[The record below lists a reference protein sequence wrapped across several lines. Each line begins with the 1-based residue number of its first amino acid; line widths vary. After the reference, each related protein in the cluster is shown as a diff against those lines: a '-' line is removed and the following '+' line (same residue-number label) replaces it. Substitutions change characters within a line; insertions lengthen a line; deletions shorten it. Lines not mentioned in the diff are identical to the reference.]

1 MNDLTV
7 RLIAADM
14 DGSLLDNEHK
24 LPSDFDSIYS
34 ELRSCGIMFT
44 AASGRQYFNIV
55 KNFPGKEDD
64 MLFIAEN
71 GSFVT
76 HGKRELLVQAMEPE
90 IAHSQIRVA
99 RTLPGVYPIL
109 CGKQCAY
116 IDNNTPE
123 FVDKLSLYY
132 DRYEIVDDLLAVDD
146 DEFLKIA
153 LCDFEGAESNSYQH
167 FRDKQDILQVKV
179 SGKIWLDL
187 SHPLANKGR
196 ALRFLQEM
204 FGVAPN
210 ETMVFGDYLNDL
222 EMMKEAHFSFAM
234 ANAHP
239 EVIKASRFLAPA
251 NTEYGVTRVISALL
265 KGDLDKF
272 PAST

>member
-1 MNDLTV
+1 MNDLPV

-14 DGSLLDNEHK
+14 DGSLLDNEHN
-24 LPSDFDSIYS
+24 LPPDFDTVFS
-34 ELRSCGIMFT
+34 ELRRRGIVFA
-44 AASGRQYFNIV
+44 AASGRQYFNIA
-55 KNFPGKEDD
+55 KKFPGKNDD

-71 GSFVT
+71 GSLVT
-76 HGKRELLVQAMEPE
+76 DGRRELFVQAMDPE
-90 IAHSQIRVA
+90 IARAQIRAA

-109 CGKQCAY
+109 CGKKRAY
-116 IDNNTPE
+116 IDNNTPA
-123 FVDKLSLYY
+123 FVEKLSLYY
-132 DRYEIVDDLLAVDD
+132 DRYAMVNDLLEVDD

-153 LCDFEGAESNSYQH
+153 LCDFEGAESNSYGH

-187 SHPLANKGR
+187 AHPLANKGR

-204 FGVAPN
+204 LGVEQR

-222 EMMKEAHFSFAM
+222 EMMNEAHYSFAM

-239 EVIKASRFLAPA
+239 DVIRASRFRAPGNA
-251 NTEYGVTRVISALL
+251 DYGVTRVISQLL
-265 KGDLDKF
+265 KGELDKF
-272 PAST
+272 VG

>member
-1 MNDLTV
+1 MNELTV

-14 DGSLLDNEHK
+14 DGSLLDNDHN
-24 LPSDFDSIYS
+24 LPPDFDSTYS
-34 ELRSCGIMFT
+34 ELRRHGIVFA

-55 KNFPGKEDD
+55 KNFAGKEED

-90 IAHSQIRVA
+90 IARTQIKEA
-99 RTLPGVYPIL
+99 RALRGVYPIL
-109 CGKQCAY
+109 CGKKRAY
-116 IDNNTPE
+116 IDNNTPA

-132 DRYEIVDDLLAVDD
+132 DRYEIVEDLLTVND

-167 FRDKQDILQVKV
+167 FRNKADVLQVKV

-196 ALRFLQEM
+196 ALRFLQEKM
-204 FGVAPN
+204 GISSD

-239 EVIKASRFLAPA
+239 DVKKAARFLAPA
-251 NTEYGVTRVISALL
+251 NTEHGVTRVMLQLL
-265 KGDLDKF
+265 RGETDKF
-272 PAST
+272 SA